1 MGVFIGIGVLL
12 VGNVHIFCIQMWM
25 KFMFFPALINF
36 SADWSGNNRSSI
48 EDKCF
53 IQFISSSQA
62 HVCLLLQVDKLLT
75 LNSSCP
81 LSHIILPSFG
91 FLFLSLTHFFLIG
104 WFPKLLALICSTTLS
119 QKLSVSN
126 SPPQY
131 LFLTNTTSSVVNP
144 APSQHGFA
152 SASYPHTY
160 QDPLLYTPPT
170 AADIPVA
177 QA

>member
-1 MGVFIGIGVLL
+1 MCTFLYSDVNEIHVFPCSDKLQCRLKWEQQIL
-12 VGNVHIFCIQMWM
+12 
-25 KFMFFPALINF
+25 
-36 SADWSGNNRSSI
+36 NRRW
-48 EDKCF
+48 CF
-53 IQFISSSQA
+53 IQFISSSQV
-62 HVCLLLQVDKLLT
+62 HVCLLLQVDKLLI

-91 FLFLSLTHFFLIG
+91 FLFLSLTHFVLIG

-131 LFLTNTTSSVVNP
+131 LFLTNNTSSMVNP

-152 SASYPHTY
+152 SASYPHIY
-160 QDPLLYTPPT
+160 QDPLLFTPPT
-170 AADIPVA
+170 AADVPVA